1 MPEESI
7 NLDDLDDINEAGPA
21 GDSFADSAIIRC
33 GRYMR
38 GKAINANTDNLAI
51 LGSTGSSVALLEDDL
66 LPQQR
71 EYIDFV
77 ATGMTSISACNML
90 GIDIFLPTLWEATAN
105 KDGTYMQCMNI
116 LKRKQADLL
125 EENVWDQAMNNPK
138 STILKMFA
146 LKARKDEYKDNAAP
160 MTAVQTN
167 IHVSIVGKD
176 GIRVPF
182 TVDTKIVSAGDSSN
196 GQE

>member
-7 NLDDLDDINEAGPA
+7 NLDDLDDINEAGPIE
-21 GDSFADSAIIRC
+21 DSFADSAIIRC

-38 GKAINANTDNLAI
+38 GRAANANTDNLAI
-51 LGSTGSSVALLEDDL
+51 LGDASSNVAVLDDDL
-66 LPQQR
+66 LPQQG

-146 LKARKDEYKDNAAP
+146 LKARKDEYKDNAPAQ
-160 MTAVQTN
+160 TNLQTN
-167 IHVSIVGKD
+167 IHVTISDQQGNTRPYV
-176 GIRVPF
+176 
-182 TVDTKIVSAGDSSN
+182 VDTGMASEEIKRG
-196 GQE
+196 